1 MYCDRSA
8 ARMLPLLLCS
18 DGWCM
23 WSTAELVVGW
33 RKSSDKRVSGGS
45 VVRPRAC
52 GWSVP
57 WISVSTAWL
66 PCSSTRDYEP
76 RRWVQR
82 VHVLDVCSCVCWC
95 ALCSNGP
102 LAPSSL
108 LPRPVCQ
115 TMLVVERAALHWK
128 RVTLAHRLL
137 LARSTAAV
145 SNQSGSAGSTA
156 VPAFTA
162 RDHILYHLS
171 AAGHSAHHPSANS
184 SARTSSYHTAVPSAP
199 LTGYQHALPP
209 AAAVPL
215 RDDQDDN
222 IRLRA
227 DVSTRYAIPVTAPPA
242 SQPGRMMA
250 SVSSLNMPAASFNS
264 YSYRSA
270 PTDVL
275 ELLAEIDQLCSQRQQ
290 RLSAAG
296 HPAAASSLSKP
307 N

>member
-1 MYCDRSA
+1 
-8 ARMLPLLLCS
+8 MLPLLLCS

-23 WSTAELVVGW
+23 WSTAELAVGW

-66 PCSSTRDYEP
+66 PCSSTRAYEP

-82 VHVLDVCSCVCWC
+82 VHVLDVCFVFKWSV
-95 ALCSNGP
+95 
-102 LAPSSL
+102 SSL
-108 LPRPVCQ
+108 ITVTRPVCQ

-199 LTGYQHALPP
+199 LTRYRHALPA

-227 DVSTRYAIPVTAPPA
+227 DVSSRYAIPVTAPPA
-242 SQPGRMMA
+242 SQPART
-250 SVSSLNMPAASFNS
+250 VSSLNVPAASFNS

-270 PTDVL
+270 PSDVL
-275 ELLAEIDQLCSQRQQ
+275 ELLAEIDQLCSQRQ
-290 RLSAAG
+290 RRVSAAG
-296 HPAAASSLSKP
+296 HPAAASSLSRP
-307 N
+307 G